1 MLSPLFIYVHGFNSS
16 PDSVKARLF
25 GEYLKANQ
33 EGADIG
39 DYVVPALSHWPA
51 EAIQQ
56 LETLITENQ
65 QRSVILIGSSLGG
78 FYSLWLTERYKNCTT
93 VLVNPAI
100 YPYHL
105 LAEWLGENENLYT
118 HEHYTLTR
126 EHLAQLE
133 ALAVDKVTDPQRYLL
148 LTQTADETLD
158 YREAVAFFDK
168 SPAFIQ
174 PGGSHGFDQFEKLI
188 PAIISF
194 SRGQLEL
201 PEAIPLPSFI
211 E

>member
-1 MLSPLFIYVHGFNSS
+1 MLLPLFIYVHGFNSS

-25 GEYLKANQ
+25 GEYLKANHKQ
-33 EGADIG
+33 ADIG
-39 DYVVPALSHWPA
+39 DYSVPALSHWPSK
-51 EAIQQ
+51 AIMQ
-56 LETLITENQ
+56 LEALITENP
-65 QRSVILIGSSLGG
+65 QRPVLLIGSSLGG
-78 FYSLWLTERYKNCTT
+78 FYSLWLTERYENCTT

-105 LAEWLGENENLYT
+105 LAEWLGDNENLYT
-118 HEHYTLTR
+118 HERYTLTR
-126 EHLAQLE
+126 EHLTQLE
-133 ALAVDKVTDPQRYLL
+133 ALAVDKVADPQRYLL

-158 YREAVAFFDK
+158 YREAVEFFNE

-194 SRGQLEL
+194 SRGQLVL
-201 PEAIPLPSFI
+201 PEANPLPSFI